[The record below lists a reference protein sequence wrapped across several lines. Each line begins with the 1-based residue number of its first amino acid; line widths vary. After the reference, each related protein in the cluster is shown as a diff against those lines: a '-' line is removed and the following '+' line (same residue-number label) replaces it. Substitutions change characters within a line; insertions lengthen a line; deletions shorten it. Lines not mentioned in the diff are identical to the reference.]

1 MAEKSPNPIWDTLS
15 SIRITLILLIIL
27 AITSIF
33 GTLIPQQEESIK
45 FAQGLSPGLAQMLSS
60 LQVFD
65 MYHSVWFR
73 LIIFLLS
80 VNLIVC
86 SIERFPVTLK
96 LFRLTPSP
104 DRSKVFEEA
113 APRTILLTNAAVE
126 ETSSRLQ
133 EYLRGRFNNL
143 IVKESGNTAFIYCDK
158 RRFSLFFV
166 YLVHLSVLFILIG
179 AIIGSIFGF
188 NAYVNIPEGGSIDS
202 VVITN
207 GDLHS
212 HKELGFS
219 VQCNKFLVDYYDN
232 GVPKEYRSDLSF
244 IVKGKESLRGN
255 LLVNHP
261 IKFMGVTFYQSSY
274 GAVPGNKIRIKA
286 INDDKGA
293 EETMIEAEVGK
304 SVMLPDNKGELTVS
318 NIRDEMSAALIV
330 IKSQGGEETPIWLFK
345 NRDMMMKM
353 APDMFKQSAKFNP
366 SIYRP
371 YTFSLDE
378 IESVAYTG
386 LQVNRDPGV
395 QLVFIGFIMIITG
408 LFFTFFTSHRKFWIR
423 VTAEKGDVKI
433 SLAGMSSKN
442 PVAME
447 REIDRLLLRLKKVSL
462 EGRHNG

>member
-1 MAEKSPNPIWDTLS
+1 MAEKSPNPIWNTLS

-45 FAQGLSPGLAQMLSS
+45 FAQGLSPRLAQMLSS

-73 LIIFLLS
+73 LIICCLAL
-80 VNLIVC
+80 NLIVC
-86 SIERFPVTLK
+86 SIDRFPVTLK
-96 LFRLTPSP
+96 LFRVTPSP

-113 APRTILLTNAAVE
+113 TPRTILLSNVGVE
-126 ETSSRLQ
+126 EISSRLQ
-133 EYLRGRFNNL
+133 EYLRGKFNNL
-143 IVKESGNTAFIYCDK
+143 IVKDSDNTVYIYFEK
-158 RRFSLFFV
+158 WRFSLFSV

-179 AIIGSIFGF
+179 AIVGSIFGF

-207 GDLHS
+207 VDLHS

-219 VQCNKFLVDYYDN
+219 VQCEKFLIDYYDN

-244 IVKGKESLRGN
+244 IVKGKEAKRGS

-261 IKFMGVTFYQSSY
+261 IKFMGITFYQSSY
-274 GAVPGNKIRIKA
+274 GTVPGDKVRVKV
-286 INDDKGA
+286 INDEKGS
-293 EETMIEAEVGK
+293 EETMIEAELGM

-318 NIRDEMSAALIV
+318 NIRDEMSAALII
-330 IKSQGGEETPIWLFK
+330 IKSPEGEETPIWLFK
-345 NRDMMMKM
+345 NRDMLMKM
-353 APDMFKQSAKFNP
+353 VPDMFKQSQKFNP

-386 LQVNRDPGV
+386 LQVSRDPGV
-395 QLVFIGFIMIITG
+395 HLVFIGFFMIIIG
-408 LFFTFFTSHRKFWIR
+408 LFFTFFTSHRKFWLRI
-423 VTAEKGDVKI
+423 TGEKGDVKI
-433 SLAGMSSKN
+433 RLAGTANKN
-442 PVAME
+442 PAAME
-447 REIDRLLLRLKKVSL
+447 RELDRLLIRLKKGSL